1 MTTYNKT
8 SPYYNTPISNG
19 YLDVINFRNIPQTT
33 EDVLYTVTK
42 EYEFRPDLLANELYN
57 DSSLWW
63 VFAARNPS
71 ILKDPIFD
79 LIAGVGIY
87 LPRIST
93 LETAL
98 NI

>member
-8 SPYYNTPISNG
+8 SPYYNTSLSNG
-19 YLDVINFRNIPQTT
+19 YLDVASFRNIPKTA

-42 EYEFRPDLLANELYN
+42 EFEFRPDLLAFELYN
-57 DSSLWW
+57 DVNLWW
-63 VFAARNPS
+63 VFSVRNPT

-79 LIAGVGIY
+79 LTAGTAIY

-93 LETAL
+93 LERVL

>member
-8 SPYYNTPISNG
+8 SPYYNTPIANG
-19 YLDVINFRNIPQTT
+19 YLSVMSFRNIPKTK
-33 EDVLYTVTK
+33 EDILYTVTK
-42 EYEFRPDLLANELYN
+42 EYENRPDLLANELYD

-71 ILKDPIFD
+71 VIKDPVFD
-79 LIAGVGIY
+79 LVAGVAIY

-93 LETAL
+93 LQRVL
-98 NI
+98 KI